1 MQERKLPATLRFM
14 LAARRS
20 ELLRLEDLSQT
31 CALVTRISQLVHAL
45 QKERGYSNL
54 YLSSQ
59 ATHLCARLESLSQA
73 AASLEQELR
82 AALEQIDQDGLGA
95 GEKTRLFTRIA
106 HALHLLDEL
115 PALRRRVLERRTSA
129 QDATATLARLIGSLL
144 AVVFEAADSAVDP
157 DITRCLVALF
167 NFMQG
172 KELAG
177 QERALGVA
185 GFACGYFTE
194 EQLERLNHL
203 QECQERSFST
213 FSRFASPA
221 AMQQW
226 QSLCTSASNLQ
237 ACRLREIARSTHAEA
252 KLDTQLGELW
262 FELHTQRIDLMQG
275 IESHLE
281 QELLQRCQLGM
292 QRIRQELHSHRRV
305 LENLSDLQFH
315 EEQARLFSVH
325 SSELDSPPADGLGGN
340 LARSTLDLLQQ
351 QAQRLQLMQDELREA
366 RQALEERKLIERAKQ
381 LLIRQQ
387 GFSES
392 DAYAWLR
399 QAAMNQGL
407 QLEEVAQRLLAAS
420 AESQAQ
426 QPRARL
432 RH

>member
-1 MQERKLPATLRFM
+1 MQDRKLPATLRFM

-31 CALVTRISQLVHAL
+31 CTLVTRISQLVHAL

-54 YLSSQ
+54 YLSSP
-59 ATHLCARLESLSQA
+59 AAHLRPRLESLSQA
-73 AASLEQELR
+73 AANLEQALR
-82 AALEQIDQDGLGA
+82 AALEQIDQNDLGA
-95 GEKTRLFTRIA
+95 AEKARLFTRIA

-115 PALRRRVLERRTSA
+115 PALRRRILERRTSA
-129 QDATATLARLIGSLL
+129 QDATVALARLIGSLL

-157 DITRCLVALF
+157 DITGCLVALF

-185 GFACGYFTE
+185 GFASGYFAAQ
-194 EQLERLNHL
+194 QLERLSHL

-221 AMQQW
+221 AAQRW
-226 QSLCTSASNLQ
+226 QELCVSTSNLQ

-252 KLDTQLGELW
+252 RLDTQLGELW

-275 IESHLE
+275 IESLLE
-281 QELLQRCQLGM
+281 QELLQRCQLSM
-292 QRIRQELHSHRRV
+292 QRIRRELHSHRRV
-305 LENLSDLQFH
+305 LESLSDRQHH

-325 SSELDSPPADGLGGN
+325 SSELDTPPADGLSSN
-340 LARSTLDLLQQ
+340 LALSTLDLLQH
-351 QAQRLQLMQDELREA
+351 QAQRLQVMQDELREA

-387 GFSES
+387 GCSES
-392 DAYAWLR
+392 EAYAWLR

-407 QLEEVAQRLLAAS
+407 QMEEVAQRLLIAS
-420 AESQAQ
+420 TENPAPE
-426 QPRARL
+426 PRTRL